1 MGLTSLISPQVP
13 RDSKAEG
20 WPLSSRPCIMQS
32 YFEEGR
38 RTWDVY
44 ESGRDRLEWIAT
56 RTMVADCLTKS
67 MKSTVL
73 LKVLKENVL
82 TVATAR

>member
-13 RDSKAEG
+13 RDSKVEG

-32 YFEEGR
+32 YFEEDR

-44 ESGRDRLEWIAT
+44 MSLVEIAWNGSLPE
-56 RTMVADCLTKS
+56 RWLQ
-67 MKSTVL
+67 TVL
-73 LKVLKENVL
+73 QS
-82 TVATAR
+82 R